1 MQALVR
7 VATQTEHF
15 LLLLSYAAMIQ
26 INLNVC
32 ITNITKLYHAGLADQ
47 LHAAHRFQK
56 HAKPGALPGSCYQVH
71 SASRAGHRGRQ
82 AVQSAGVVLT
92 LHSFLYPYAG
102 LLKGLQEEYSCC
114 ASQSMSQ
121 VSCRSAVAQSPAFRV
136 HVMLS
141 KQSRKSVA
149 LCRK

>member
-1 MQALVR
+1 MR

-102 LLKGLQEEYSCC
+102 LLKGLQE
-114 ASQSMSQ
+114 
-121 VSCRSAVAQSPAFRV
+121 RNT
-136 HVMLS
+136 
-141 KQSRKSVA
+141 SVA
-149 LCRK
+149 RHRACLKYHAGLQWHNHQHLESMLCCQSNQGSLWLCAESSTK

>member
-1 MQALVR
+1 VLAH
-7 VATQTEHF
+7 VAAQSVHS
-15 LLLLSYAAMIQ
+15 LLLFTYADMVQ
-26 INLNVC
+26 IDFNVC
-32 ITNITKLYHAGLADQ
+32 SSDTTKLYCAGLANQ
-47 LHAAHRFQK
+47 LHAAHRLQK
-56 HAKPGALPGSCYQVH
+56 YAEPGALPGSCYQVH

-92 LHSFLYPYAG
+92 LHSLLYSYAG